1 MRTTRS
7 FRAIAALATIAGTVA
22 QAQSRAIT
30 VGPRLDL
37 NMARVVGDNQED
49 ATSRTGFRI
58 GAWASMDLSSKFSI
72 QPEFVLSGKG
82 SKWPDD
88 DASIKISYLQI
99 PILAQYRF
107 TQGKSVTPY
116 VLAGPALSFKA
127 GCSLKYEGSDY
138 ECSNETTPVSGTDFG
153 MIVGG
158 GVHVGRA
165 QVSLRYDMG
174 LANINGDGEASVKN
188 RAITLAV
195 GYGFRVG
202 R

>member
-1 MRTTRS
+1 MIGGS
-7 FRAIAALATIAGTVA
+7 AAT
-22 QAQSRAIT
+22 AQSKRIT

-37 NMARVVGDNQED
+37 SVASVTGDNQDD

-72 QPEFVLSGKG
+72 QPEVVLSGKG
-82 SKWPDD
+82 SNWPDD
-88 DASIKISYLQI
+88 EASIKISYLQI
-99 PILAQYRF
+99 PVLAQYRF
-107 TQGKSVTPY
+107 TTGKTVNPY

-127 GCSLKYEGSDY
+127 GCSLKVEGSDY
-138 ECSNETTPVSGTDFG
+138 ECNEETTAVAGTDFG

-158 GVHVGRA
+158 GVHLGRA
-165 QVSLRYDMG
+165 QVSLRYDLG

-195 GYGFRVG
+195 GYGFRIG

>member
-1 MRTTRS
+1 MRTTPLLIS
-7 FRAIAALATIAGTVA
+7 IAALTVTAGAALHA
-22 QAQSRAIT
+22 QNRGIT
-30 VGPRLDL
+30 AGPRLDL
-37 NMARVVGDNQED
+37 NVARVVGDNQED

-58 GAWASMDLSSKFSI
+58 GAWASMDLSSNFSI

-99 PILAQYRF
+99 PVLAQYRF
-107 TQGKSVTPY
+107 TQGKSVIPY

-127 GCSLKYEGSDY
+127 GCSLKYEGSNY
-138 ECSNETTPVSGTDFG
+138 ECSEETTAVSGTDFG

-174 LANINGDGEASVKN
+174 LANINGDGEANVKN